1 MNICFF
7 GSYDPGYA
15 RNKILIDGLEKNGAK
30 VLHCNSRYGSFLQ
43 RYPDLIYQYLRVF
56 KQVDIIFVAFV
67 GHLNVPLAWGLA
79 RLTGKKVVFDMF
91 YSMYDT
97 YVFDRQNT
105 STGSARAWLYYCI
118 DAIAATLA
126 DAVVTDTK
134 SNAKFIINTFH
145 QNPHKFHRIFV
156 GGDDTL
162 FKPRSKKIKK
172 TVIIEFHGMLT
183 RLQGA
188 EYFIEAAKKLEN
200 HKEMKFWFIGDSL
213 GYDVPLQLVHKLRL
227 TNVSIFPKMP
237 LAKLAEKVAQADI
250 TVGHLG
256 ITDKAHRV
264 ISNKMYHAL
273 FSRTALIAPNIEATR
288 ELLRDRIHALFVKP
302 GNPDDLAAKIT
313 LLVKD
318 KSLRL
323 RLAEKGYGLVK
334 KNLNNVQIGKDLLFV
349 LQSIA

>member
-1 MNICFF
+1 MTVCFF
-7 GSYDPGYA
+7 GSYDPSYA
-15 RNKILIDGLEKNGAK
+15 RNKILIDGLQKNGAK
-30 VLHCNSRYGSFLQ
+30 VLHCRSNAGSVFT
-43 RYPDLIYQYLRVF
+43 RYPELISQFL
-56 KQVDIIFVAFV
+56 KIKDQVDVIYVAFV
-67 GHLNVPLAWGLA
+67 GHLDVPLAWVLGKLFA
-79 RLTGKKVVFDMF
+79 KKVVFDMF

-105 STGSARAWLYYCI
+105 STGSVRAWLYYCI

-134 SNAKFIINTFH
+134 SHAKFIIKTFH

-162 FKPRSKKIKK
+162 FQPRSRKINKR
-172 TVIIEFHGMLT
+172 VIIEFHGMLT

-200 HKEMKFWFIGDSL
+200 HKEMKFWFIGNSL
-213 GYDVPLQLVHKLRL
+213 GYDVPLQLIHKLRL
-227 TNVSIFPKMP
+227 TNVSIFPKLP

-256 ITDKAHRV
+256 TTDKAHRV

-273 FSRTALIAPNIEATR
+273 FSRIALIAPDTDATR

-302 GNPDDLAAKIT
+302 GNPDDLVAKIAQ
-313 LLVKD
+313 LVKD
-318 KSLRL
+318 KSLRK
-323 RLAEKGYGLVK
+323 RLAEKGYGLVRK
-334 KNLNNVQIGKDLLFV
+334 KLNNVQIGKDLLFV
-349 LQSIA
+349 LRSLA